1 MMLNLRALP
10 DGLESHKEFLKE
22 EVDSWLRGRGKL
34 EEADVT
40 FICSSVDSDNEET
53 VRLSG
58 HQAVLAP
65 VSEVLREMFELAS
78 CSHNR
83 SMVHITMDCDPQVRD
98 SSKYKT
104 ELTSVWQVLQSILC
118 LIYKGKTYLSTS
130 AVEKMKTVVKMLGLK
145 FPGGFDRQIL
155 AKNSSP
161 ASSQTFRA
169 TEPRSPLTPQA
180 PPAPPSPPAP
190 PANRSQ
196 SRSPARSARKR
207 SRTNS
212 AETAKSS
219 GKKCR
224 PSPSKVSA
232 TDR

>member
-1 MMLNLRALP
+1 MLTSDIRSFIFTASQLKARLKMPLMMLNLRALP

-104 ELTSVWQVLQSILC
+104 ELTLRSGRFCNPSSV
-118 LIYKGKTYLSTS
+118 
-130 AVEKMKTVVKMLGLK
+130 
-145 FPGGFDRQIL
+145 
-155 AKNSSP
+155 
-161 ASSQTFRA
+161 
-169 TEPRSPLTPQA
+169 
-180 PPAPPSPPAP
+180 
-190 PANRSQ
+190 
-196 SRSPARSARKR
+196 
-207 SRTNS
+207 
-212 AETAKSS
+212 
-219 GKKCR
+219 
-224 PSPSKVSA
+224 
-232 TDR
+232 